1 FVDVLKEV
9 ELHRHAGGNSGRA
22 GGQRCTVTQA
32 TTGRTERGSSGIL
45 DGEGHT
51 VRAGI
56 DELEGK
62 VVGEA
67 LHVDRRGEPGAAG
80 LGLPTIGQLQTC
92 AIQLGASIELQT
104 SGGKSG
110 SEIDG
115 GRAPALNGDDRG
127 GGVAGREV
135 RRGGDGFDRGRTTD

>member
-56 DELEGK
+56 DELEGE

-67 LHVDRRGEPGAAG
+67 LHVDRSGEPSAAS
-80 LGLPTIGQLQTC
+80 LSLCSIRQFQTC
-92 AIQLGASIELQT
+92 AVQVGVSVELQT
-104 SGGKSG
+104 SSSKPG
-110 SEIDG
+110 SEVDG
-115 GRAPALNGDDRG
+115 RRAALNGDN
-127 GGVAGREV
+127 
-135 RRGGDGFDRGRTTD
+135 